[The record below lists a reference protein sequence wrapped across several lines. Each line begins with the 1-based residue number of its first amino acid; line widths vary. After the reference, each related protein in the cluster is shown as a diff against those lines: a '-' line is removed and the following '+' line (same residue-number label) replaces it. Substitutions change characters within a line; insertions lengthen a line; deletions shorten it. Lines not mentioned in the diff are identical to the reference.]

1 MQRVLKIILIASAV
15 FSLPDDLSCQIS
27 SGFDRQ
33 SCPNEKMELHVSTET
48 LFTGETA
55 GFKVYCTS
63 AVFPGV
69 EISSVAYIELV
80 SPENTSVVRQQIL
93 LKHGTG
99 EGVMSIP
106 SNLSTGLYYLIAYTN
121 WMKNFGEDCF
131 FRKGIAVI
139 NPDQPYNDISEVAE
153 KNMIP
158 DNAVPIETT
167 HDILKIS
174 TDKPVYPAREKV
186 TLMIMAAAPDGKKIT
201 GDFSL
206 SVSRKEPQ
214 LVFPVDNPDN
224 KNDSAIFDE
233 GFRMP
238 DHNGIIL
245 SGTLSDQSGNA
256 VPDALILLSEPGPG
270 TEVVSCVTQSN
281 GDFKFLLA
289 PGTGEKDIILKL
301 SGSDLKLSLDEP
313 FWNGFR
319 KIPDKLQF
327 NITPEA
333 IPFLREKFYFL
344 QLQERFKKEYFKKV
358 PLSAER
364 RDSSVFYSMPYKT
377 IITDNYIALDSLTE
391 YFHELI
397 PDVNFIRK
405 RKEVEVSV
413 IDPSSLTVL
422 QEKPG
427 VFLDGIPYD
436 NYTEIADIPAGE
448 IDRISILPA
457 VYYYKSL
464 TFGGIID
471 IHTKKS
477 DFSSVKLLPD
487 MVRFIYP
494 MPDLCEWKF
503 TAPDYSLK
511 DPASSLPDFRYL
523 LAWVPDIRI
532 NNDGMSS
539 FQFFTGDLEGIY
551 IIKVTGLSDDG
562 KILHSEMEISVAK
575 SSE

>member
-1 MQRVLKIILIASAV
+1 MQNVLKIVLIACAV
-15 FSLPDDLSCQIS
+15 LSLPDDLSCQIS

-33 SCPNEKMELHVSTET
+33 SCPNEKLELHVSMET

-63 AVFPGV
+63 AVFPRV

-106 SNLSTGLYYLIAYTN
+106 SNLPTGLYYLIAYTN
-121 WMKNFGEDCF
+121 WMKNFGEDRF

-139 NPDQPYNDISEVAE
+139 NPDQPYNDISEFADKDLIHSYTVPAE
-153 KNMIP
+153 KTNG
-158 DNAVPIETT
+158 
-167 HDILKIS
+167 ILKIS
-174 TDKPVYPAREKV
+174 TDKPVYSAREKV
-186 TLMIMAAAPDGKKIT
+186 SLMIMAGAPDAKKIT
-201 GDFSL
+201 GDFSV

-214 LVFPVDNPDN
+214 LVYPVDNPDK
-224 KNDSAIFDE
+224 KNDHAILDE

-270 TEVVSCVTQSN
+270 TDIASSVTGNN
-281 GDFKFLLA
+281 GDFRFLLA

-301 SGSDLKLSLDEP
+301 SGNDLKLSLDEP
-313 FWNGFR
+313 YWNGFR
-319 KIPDKLQF
+319 KIPDNLKFHISL
-327 NITPEA
+327 EA
-333 IPFLREKFYFL
+333 IPFLREKFNFL
-344 QLQERFKKEYFKKV
+344 QLQKRFNNEYFKKV
-358 PLSAER
+358 PVSAER
-364 RDSSVFYSMPYKT
+364 RDSSVFYPMPYRNILT
-377 IITDNYIALDSLTE
+377 ENYIALDSLTE

-397 PDVNFIRK
+397 PEVTFIRK
-405 RKEVEVSV
+405 RKEVELSV
-413 IDPSSLTVL
+413 TDPSSLNVL

-448 IDRISILPA
+448 IERISILPA
-457 VYYYKSL
+457 VYYYRSL
-464 TFGGIID
+464 TYGGIID

-477 DFSSVKLLPD
+477 DFSTVKLLPD

-494 MPDLCEWKF
+494 MPNLCELKF
-503 TAPDYSLK
+503 TAPDYSVK
-511 DPASSLPDFRYL
+511 DTLSSLPDFRYL
-523 LAWVPDIRI
+523 LAWEPDIRS

-539 FQFFTGDLEGIY
+539 FQFFTGDLAGTY
-551 IIKVTGLSDDG
+551 IIKVTGLTDDG
-562 KILHSEMEISVAK
+562 KILHSEIEISVAR